1 MEWKRFD
8 SKKKRANKSVNCS
21 STQMDW
27 SDLFFCFVF
36 VLRSCSQ
43 SPVLSF
49 LSRLVYFLRSQCS
62 VLRLPISMVHWDSV
76 CIPQQPFSQHISL
89 AWLSD
94 LAEGVGV
101 LPLSLVIYSCT
112 FSIIHCWLAL
122 LKHAEVT
129 QGYSSQTKHRHTL
142 FWPSLSHRGKTDKR
156 RTPTHGENIIITI

>member
-1 MEWKRFD
+1 MKKVWQQ
-8 SKKKRANKSVNCS
+8 KKKEPTSLLTVHPHRWIDRIFFFVSFS
-21 STQMDW
+21 S
-27 SDLFFCFVF
+27 SA
-36 VLRSCSQ
+36 
-43 SPVLSF
+43 PAP
-49 LSRLVYFLRSQCS
+49 SRLFYHFCPDSVYFLRSQCS